1 MHSFP
6 VVGRHHFD
14 CIPRAAIEKSAVRS
28 FADALLAADAKI
40 WIDFDAPERW
50 MIVVGYPEHARFDR
64 TIFDARRRTSATS
77 AAVSSDGKY
86 ARLLLSGCFAV
97 AFRHGPLF
105 FDDVVHR
112 AVVRIQKSGFRSRN
126 KTNASQNLEPSSNF
140 YF

>member
-40 WIDFDAPERW
+40 WIDFDAAERW
-50 MIVVGYPEHARFDR
+50 MVLVGYPEHACFDG
-64 TIFDARRRTSATS
+64 TILDARRRTSATS

-86 ARLLLSGCFAV
+86 AWLLFASCFAV
-97 AFRHGPLF
+97 AYRHGPLF
-105 FDDVVHR
+105 FDDVVHKSGSQNSE
-112 AVVRIQKSGFRSRN
+112 VRIQKSELKLGIQDLS
-126 KTNASQNLEPSSNF
+126 LMI

>member
-40 WIDFDAPERW
+40 WIDFDAAERW
-50 MIVVGYPEHARFDR
+50 MVLVGYPEHACFDG
-64 TIFDARRRTSATS
+64 TILDARRRTSTTS

-86 ARLLLSGCFAV
+86 AWLLFASCFAV
-97 AFRHGPLF
+97 AYRHGPLF
-105 FDDVVHR
+105 FDDVVHKNSSQNSE
-112 AVVRIQKSGFRSRN
+112 VRIQKS
-126 KTNASQNLEPSSNF
+126 E
-140 YF
+140 